1 MTIDL
6 SQYKLPNSPTPANG
20 LDLSQYKTAA
30 TASPAVPSDA
40 GMLDHIS
47 NFVSSIFPGKEIG
60 NALGE
65 NLYGM
70 WRLVHGDYQGFS
82 QAADEVGN
90 RMKPIVGDTANALIT
105 PASML
110 VGGPAAQGAKAAAT
124 RVATNIG
131 VGAALG
137 GANAAST
144 GGSIK
149 QGAEGGAA
157 IGGIGSAGGE
167 ILNSLL
173 THLPVR
179 LVRGVLPKLT
189 PGNEQSVLE
198 KTKLGSVSSML
209 DDAANAVQGHGKQ
222 IDQILASPQYAN
234 HLGDGNGAIQKA
246 VAAFPNSEYDA
257 PSIVQTVKDLI
268 PQQSKL
274 VSKIQQGTAVLGEK
288 NTVRKALDAATKKRF
303 TDAPQLTAS
312 KEIGAKVADT
322 LRHEVQ
328 SHAPETQPIFKTLTK
343 ELDVR
348 NALSKAQ
355 QKIDGKANVGLL
367 DILSYMGGGIPG
379 IVGEKI
385 ARSPAAAIG
394 IAKALSAGGKA
405 LPAIDTAARAARAPI
420 IKAATTPAQRRQ
432 Q

>member
-1 MTIDL
+1 
-6 SQYKLPNSPTPANG
+6 
-20 LDLSQYKTAA
+20 
-30 TASPAVPSDA
+30 
-40 GMLDHIS
+40 MLDHIS

-90 RMKPIVGDTANALIT
+90 NIKPIIGDTANAVIT

-110 VGGPAAQGAKAAAT
+110 AGGAEAKGAKAVAT
-124 RVATNIG
+124 RIVTNAG

-157 IGGIGSAGGE
+157 IGGVGSTGGE

-173 THLPVR
+173 AHLPVR

-189 PGNEQSVLE
+189 TGNEQEVLQN
-198 KTKLGSVSSML
+198 TKLGSISSML
-209 DDAANAVQGHGKQ
+209 NDATNAVKSHGSQ

-234 HLGDGNGAIQKA
+234 HLGDGNGAVQKA

-257 PSIVQTVKDLI
+257 PHIVQTVKDLI

-303 TDAPQLTAS
+303 TDAPQLTSS

-328 SHAPETQPIFKTLTK
+328 SHAPETQPIFKTLAK
-343 ELDVR
+343 EIDLR
-348 NALSKAQ
+348 TALTAAQ
-355 QKIDGKANVGLL
+355 KKIDGKANVGLL

-394 IAKALSAGGKA
+394 IAKALSATGKTV
-405 LPAIDTAARAARAPI
+405 PTVNTAGRAVRAPL
-420 IKAATTPAQRRQ
+420 IKAATTPAQPRQ